1 MKRLITFLPA
11 IVLSV
16 LALNVLAQFPMPQ
29 PSSSQTIIQEF
40 GLGNVTVKYSRPNVK
55 GRSVFTDLAPYNEVW
70 RTGANNATLITFS
83 DNVTLEGKPVAAGEY
98 ALFTIPG
105 KDTWTIILNKGTKL
119 WGAYEYKQADDVLRF
134 QAKAVKLINKVET
147 FTFGFS
153 EVLPTTAK
161 LNLMWDDTQVSVN
174 MATNVDSK
182 VMTSIEEAM
191 KTEKKP
197 YFQAAQYYYDNG
209 KDLSKALQWIN
220 AAEAADQKAPWI
232 KYWKARIQ
240 LKLGDKNGAAL
251 SSSAGIQAAQ
261 AMNLPEYIRLN
272 SAVLIQSKK

>member
-1 MKRLITFLPA
+1 MKRLLIFLPA

-29 PSSSQTIIQEF
+29 ASSSQTIIQEF

-174 MATNVDSK
+174 MATDVDSK

-261 AMNLPEYIRLN
+261 AMNLPEYVRLN

>member
-1 MKRLITFLPA
+1 MKRLLTFLPA

-16 LALNVLAQFPMPQ
+16 LAFNVQAQFPMPQ
-29 PSSSQTIIQEF
+29 SSSSQTIIQEF

-55 GRSVFTDLAPYNEVW
+55 GRSVFTDLAPYDEVW
-70 RTGANNATLITFS
+70 RTGANNATVITFS

-119 WGAYEYKQADDVLRF
+119 WGSYEYKQADDVLRF
-134 QAKAVKLINKVET
+134 QAKAAKLINKVET
-147 FTFGFS
+147 FTIGFS
-153 EVLPTTAK
+153 EVLPSTAK
-161 LNLMWDDTQVSVN
+161 LNLMWDDTRVSVN
-174 MATNVDSK
+174 MVTDVDSK
-182 VMTSIEEAM
+182 VMASIDEAM

-240 LKLGDKNGAAL
+240 LKSGDKNGAAL
-251 SSSAGIQAAQ
+251 SSSAGIEAAQ
-261 AMNLPEYIRLN
+261 AMNIPEYVRLN
-272 SAVLIQSKK
+272 NAVLIQAKK

>member
-1 MKRLITFLPA
+1 MKRLLIFLPA

-29 PSSSQTIIQEF
+29 ASSSQTIIQEF

-240 LKLGDKNGAAL
+240 LKSGDKNGAAL

-261 AMNLPEYIRLN
+261 AMNLPEYVRLN

>member
-1 MKRLITFLPA
+1 MKRLLTFLPA

-16 LALNVLAQFPMPQ
+16 LAFNVQAQFPMPQ

-55 GRSVFTDLAPYNEVW
+55 GRSVFTDLAPYDEVW
-70 RTGANNATLITFS
+70 RTGANNATVITFS

-119 WGAYEYKQADDVLRF
+119 WGSYEYKQADDVLRF
-134 QAKAVKLINKVET
+134 QAKAAKLINKVET
-147 FTFGFS
+147 FTIGFS
-153 EVLPTTAK
+153 EVLPSTAK
-161 LNLMWDDTQVSVN
+161 LNLMWDDTRVSVN
-174 MATNVDSK
+174 MVTDVDSK
-182 VMTSIEEAM
+182 VMASIDEAM

-240 LKLGDKNGAAL
+240 LKSGDKNGAAL
-251 SSSAGIQAAQ
+251 SSSAGIEAAQ
-261 AMNLPEYIRLN
+261 AMNLPEYVRLN
-272 SAVLIQSKK
+272 NAVLIQAKK

>member
-70 RTGANNATLITFS
+70 RTGANNATVITFS

-161 LNLMWDDTQVSVN
+161 LNLMWDDTRVSVN
-174 MATNVDSK
+174 MATDVDSK

-197 YFQAAQYYYDNG
+197 YFQAAQYYYDNS

-261 AMNLPEYIRLN
+261 AMNLPEYVRLN

>member
-70 RTGANNATLITFS
+70 RTGANNATVITFS

-161 LNLMWDDTQVSVN
+161 LNLMWDDTRVSVN
-174 MATNVDSK
+174 MATDVDSK

-261 AMNLPEYIRLN
+261 AMNLPEYVRLN